1 MEANQITKQALDF
14 QKGVF
19 SSWYGAMSIVQDQ
32 AALAVDTMLNQASWI
47 SDERRQ
53 AMLSWVS
60 TCKKERDRLKRYL
73 EDSLSGL
80 EKYLGQ
86 EIKAAPAKP
95 QKPNAEEIKAAPAKP
110 QKPNAEEIKAAPAK
124 AQKPNA
130 EEIKAAPAKAQKTAS
145 EEIKAAPAQE
155 TKKAAQ

>member
-32 AALAVDTMLNQASWI
+32 AASAVDTMLNQASWI
-47 SDERRQ
+47 PDEGRQ
-53 AMLSWVS
+53 AILSWVS
-60 TCKKERDRLKRYL
+60 TCKKERDRLKHYM

-86 EIKAAPAKP
+86 EIKAAPAKA
-95 QKPNAEEIKAAPAKP
+95 QKTTAEEIKAAPAKP
-110 QKPNAEEIKAAPAK
+110 HKPAA
-124 AQKPNA
+124 
-130 EEIKAAPAKAQKTAS
+130 

-155 TKKAAQ
+155 TKKATQ